1 MDEPFTFGIEEEF
14 FLVDPRT
21 RSTAGHIH
29 RGFLRACRQRLGD
42 LIAPELMEAQIE
54 VSSPVFSS
62 CAEAASEMRR
72 LRAGLAEIAG
82 EFGLALMASGTHPLA
97 AWAEQRHTAKPR
109 YEQLVDDFQIVGR
122 RNLFC
127 GLHVHVAVPPGE
139 DRIRL
144 MNRVMRWLPLF
155 LALSTSSPFWNRQ
168 RTGLRSYRQAAYDEW
183 PRTGVPELF
192 ASEGDYERYVA
203 RLVRAG
209 VVPDASHFWWVIR
222 PSARFPTLEL
232 RITDACPRL
241 DDALAIAALFRCL
254 IRRLVREPDAGTR
267 WHAQTRALIEENRW
281 RAKRHGLAA
290 QFLDEDTESVLPA
303 STWLDS
309 LLTDVSA
316 DAEVLGCAGSL
327 ARLPALVREG
337 TSADHQLARY
347 GALRADGASRIEAL
361 RGVVDALLATT
372 TAMPRNARADAGQVV
387 AADPFAMEP
396 TGLG

>member
-1 MDEPFTFGIEEEF
+1 MASDFTFGIEEEF

-21 RSTAGHIH
+21 RNTAGHVP
-29 RGFLRACRQRLGD
+29 RRFLRECRRRFGELV
-42 LIAPELMEAQIE
+42 APELLEAQVE
-54 VSSPVFSS
+54 VASPIFSS
-62 CAEAASEMRR
+62 CAEAAREMRR
-72 LRAGLAEIAG
+72 LRKGLVDLSG
-82 EFGLALMASGTHPLA
+82 ELGMALLASGTHPLA
-97 AWAEQRHTAKPR
+97 AWTEQRHTAKPR
-109 YEQLVDDFQIVGR
+109 YERLVHDFQIIGR

-127 GLHVHVAVPPGE
+127 GLHVHVAVPPNE

-144 MNRVMRWLPLF
+144 MNRAMRWLPLF

-183 PRTGVPELF
+183 PRTGVPEFF
-192 ASEGDYERYVA
+192 ASESDFERYVA

-209 VVPDASHFWWVIR
+209 VVADATRFWWVIR

-254 IRRLVREPDAGTR
+254 VRHLVREPGAGTR
-267 WHAQTRALIEENRW
+267 WHQETRALIEENRW

-290 QFLDEDTESVLPA
+290 EFLDEDSETVLPA
-303 STWLDS
+303 SLWLEK
-309 LLTDVSA
+309 LLADVA
-316 DAEVLGCAGSL
+316 PDAAALGCGDSL
-327 ARLPALVREG
+327 ARLPVIAREG

-361 RGVVDALLATT
+361 RGVVDALLLT
-372 TAMPRNARADAGQVV
+372 TAADLTDQTAEAGHGISRESVAAGQ
-387 AADPFAMEP
+387 A
-396 TGLG
+396 GLG